1 MFTAAALKW
10 YETSNNHKPRRK
22 SFHRSPFLPSWNL
35 YKVECFLLLY
45 HTWMIFQVRNVHE
58 SASLFNL
65 KEKTVMINSRIRSCD
80 TEDPVQVYHANLQTT
95 GD

>member
-35 YKVECFLLLY
+35 YKVELF
-45 HTWMIFQVRNVHE
+45 
-58 SASLFNL
+58 SAFISHLDDISGTECSIS
-65 KEKTVMINSRIRSCD
+65 KKKTVMINSRIRTCD
-80 TEDPVQVYHANLQTT
+80 TEDPVQVYHANL
-95 GD
+95 